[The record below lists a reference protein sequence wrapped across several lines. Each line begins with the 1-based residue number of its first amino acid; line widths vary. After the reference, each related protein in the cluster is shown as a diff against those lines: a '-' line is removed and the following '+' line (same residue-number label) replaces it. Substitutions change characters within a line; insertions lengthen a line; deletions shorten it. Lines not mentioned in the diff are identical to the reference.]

1 MNNQTTGKVIVI
13 VAPSGT
19 GKSTLIKKLM
29 IELPDL
35 KESVSFTTRSMREGE
50 VNGENYFFIS
60 KEHFEIK
67 LNDEEFLEWAKVHDN
82 FYGTYKEFVDNSL
95 ENGVNLLFDLDVQGC
110 DSFKEYF
117 NDKAQV
123 IFIAPPSIEDL
134 EKRLLK
140 RGTETEESMKTRLTN
155 AREELVRK
163 DDFDYLIINDDF
175 DRTYTELSD
184 LVRKL
189 IEG

>member
-1 MNNQTTGKVIVI
+1 LNNQTTGKVIVI